1 MTTLPLHDKS
11 LLETRAFVGGSW
23 RDGATRFPVRNPA
36 TGALV
41 AEVANMGVEAMR
53 AAIDAAYIAQKAWA
67 ARTAKERCA
76 VLLQWQALLL
86 EHSDDLARILTAEM
100 GKPLAEARG
109 EIAYGASFIQWFAEE
124 ARRVYGDVIPGHQ
137 GDKRI
142 VVLKQPIGVVGSITP
157 WNFPNAMIARKVA
170 PALAAGC
177 AFVGRPAEKTPLSAL
192 AMAVLAERAGVPAG
206 VLSIVT
212 GSDSRGLGL
221 ELCTNPK
228 VRKLTF
234 TGSTEVGRILM
245 RQCAH
250 DIKKLSLELGGNA
263 PFIVF
268 DDADLDA
275 AVAGALIAKYR
286 NSGQTCVCAN
296 RIYVQRPVLEPFAA
310 KLAAATAALRVG
322 DGTEPGVAIG
332 PLIDA
337 DGLVKVEDHVRD
349 AVAQGATV
357 LVGGARSPLGGTF
370 YQPTVLLGVTA
381 GMKILREET
390 FGPVAPLIAFDS
402 EAEAVAMA
410 NDTEFGLA
418 SYFYAND
425 LSRVWRVAEAL
436 EYGMVGIN
444 TGLISTA
451 EAPFGGIKSSGL
463 GREGSRYGIEDFL
476 ELKYLC
482 MSITPDRGL
491 AA

>member
-1 MTTLPLHDKS
+1 MTLELKDPT
-11 LLETRAFVGGSW
+11 LLESRAFVAGRW
-23 RDGATRFPVRNPA
+23 DAGARQFAVRNPA
-36 TGALV
+36 TGEEIVKV
-41 AEVANMGVEAMR
+41 ADMGVDDMR
-53 AAIDAAYIAQKAWA
+53 AAIDSAYSAQKAWA
-67 ARTAKERCA
+67 RRTAKDRCA
-76 VLLQWQALLL
+76 ILLRWQSLML
-86 EHSDDLARILTAEM
+86 ENADDLAKILTAEM
-100 GKPLAEARG
+100 GKPLAEAKG

-137 GDKRI
+137 EDKRI

-157 WNFPNAMIARKVA
+157 WNFPNAMIARKVG
-170 PALAAGC
+170 PALASGC

-212 GSDSRGLGL
+212 GTDSKGLGL

-268 DDADLDA
+268 DDADLDK
-275 AVAGALIAKYR
+275 AVEGALIAKYR

-296 RIYVQRPVLEPFAA
+296 RIYVQRGVLESFAA

-322 DGTEPGVAIG
+322 NGAEAGVNIG

-337 DGLVKVEDHVRD
+337 AGLAKVEEHVSD
-349 AVAQGATV
+349 ALSKGARV
-357 LVGGARSPLGGTF
+357 LTGGARSDLGGTF
-370 YQPTVLLGVTA
+370 YQPTVLADVKP
-381 GMKILREET
+381 GMKILAEET
-390 FGPVAPLIAFDS
+390 FGPVAPIIAFETVD
-402 EAEAVAMA
+402 EAIEMA

-418 SYFYAND
+418 SYFYARD
-425 LSRVWRVAEAL
+425 LSRVWKVAEAL

-451 EAPFGGIKSSGL
+451 EVPFGGIKSSGL
-463 GREGSRYGIEDFL
+463 GREGSKYGIDDYL
-476 ELKYLC
+476 EIKYLC
-482 MSITPDRGL
+482 MSVDV
-491 AA
+491 